1 MANMRNFAAFAAFA
15 AGAHAFVPRD
25 TSCCF
30 HLTASGGASGPV
42 GQLGDGQNRVGGDSG
57 SLPEGQFCIN
67 SDGSITDGSGRG
79 CILTPPTT
87 QFQCDLGGN
96 PTPGFSVDS
105 SGLLGYNGQTSFVA
119 CATGEN
125 GEMNIYTSPNS
136 GDVTGCVSVQ
146 LTADSCLGTGPGGG
160 AGGGTGGGQESG
172 QGATPSPSVPGGGGA
187 GGGQGPGQGTT
198 PAPSV
203 PGGGGPGS
211 QGPVQSTATVPV
223 ISPSPSVPG
232 GGTGVGPGSQGPG
245 QSTAT
250 VPVISPS
257 PSVPGGGTGVGPGSQ
272 GPVQSTATVPVISPS
287 PSVPGGG
294 TGVGPGSQGP
304 GQSTAT
310 VPVVSPSPS
319 VPGGGAGGGEGPGQ
333 SSTTVPVI
341 SPSPSVPGGGAGG
354 GPGQGT
360 ETVPVI
366 SQSPSVPGGGAGGG
380 EGPGASPSPSAP
392 GGGAGG
398 GAGGGQSTVTV
409 PIVSPSPSIPGGG
422 AGGGEVP
429 DECASCPATTTVYT
443 TVTVDCT
450 TETPGVPGGE
460 VNTPGVPGG
469 IEPGQPPSTETPV
482 GPGGGGGGAQPT
494 GPAGGGETPTVP
506 GGGVGQPTGP
516 AGGGTGGQPPSQ
528 PQPSGGSC
536 PTDLSGNYEFPHLI
550 IPIDSSSPD
559 EAYGT
564 QFNGTVTP
572 TVSTIFNFDIPAADA
587 GKTCSLVFLFP
598 RQEDLETSAFDFSG
612 DGTIQFSAVET
623 PATQSTTYNNA
634 PQISQNFGQFIVS
647 PGNSYTVS
655 SFECPAG
662 QTVGYE
668 MSTAGSTNLEFFED
682 YNPSPIG
689 LFITV
694 C

>member
-15 AGAHAFVPRD
+15 ASAHAFVSRD

-87 QFQCDLGGN
+87 QFQCDLGGI

-105 SGLLGYNGQTSFVA
+105 SGLLGYNGQTGFIA
-119 CATGEN
+119 CATGQN

-136 GDVTGCVSVQ
+136 GDVTGCVSIQ
-146 LTADSCLGTGPGGG
+146 LMADSCLGTGAGG
-160 AGGGTGGGQESG
+160 AGG
-172 QGATPSPSVPGGGGA
+172 GATPSPSAPGAGGVGGGA
-187 GGGQGPGQGTT
+187 GG
-198 PAPSV
+198 
-203 PGGGGPGS
+203 
-211 QGPVQSTATVPV
+211 
-223 ISPSPSVPG
+223 
-232 GGTGVGPGSQGPG
+232 
-245 QSTAT
+245 
-250 VPVISPS
+250 
-257 PSVPGGGTGVGPGSQ
+257 
-272 GPVQSTATVPVISPS
+272 
-287 PSVPGGG
+287 
-294 TGVGPGSQGP
+294 GP

-319 VPGGGAGGGEGPGQ
+319 VPGGGAGGGPSPQGPGQ
-333 SSTTVPVI
+333 STATVPVVSPSPSGGVPGQSTATVPVV

-354 GPGQGT
+354 GPSQST

-366 SQSPSVPGGGAGGG
+366 SPSPSVPGGGAGGG
-380 EGPGASPSPSAP
+380 EGPGASPSPSVP

-398 GAGGGQSTVTV
+398 GGGGGGGGGAQSTGTV
-409 PIVSPSPSIPGGG
+409 PIATPSPSAPGSQGPGG
-422 AGGGEVP
+422 VP
-429 DECASCPATTTVYT
+429 SECANCPPTTTVYI
-443 TVTVDCT
+443 TVTADCT

-460 VNTPGVPGG
+460 SNTPGVPGG
-469 IEPGQPPSTETPV
+469 TEPGQPPSTETPV
-482 GPGGGGGGAQPT
+482 GPGGVMPTGPTGGAQPT
-494 GPAGGGETPTVP
+494 GPAGGGATPTVP
-506 GGGVGQPTGP
+506 AGGGGGVQPTGP
-516 AGGGTGGQPPSQ
+516 AGGGAGGQPPSQ
-528 PQPSGGSC
+528 PQPSGGNC
-536 PTDLSGNYEFPHLI
+536 PAELSGNYEFPHLI

-572 TVSTIFNFDIPAADA
+572 TVSTIFNFDIPATDA
-587 GKTCSLVFLFP
+587 GKTCTLVFLFP
-598 RQEDLETSAFDFSG
+598 RQQDLETSAFDFSG

-623 PATQSTTYNNA
+623 YATESTTYNNA
-634 PQISQNFGQFIVS
+634 PQISQNLGQFTVS
-647 PGNSYTVS
+647 PGHSYTVC

-668 MSTAGSTNLEFFED
+668 MSTAGSTQLEFFED

>member
-1 MANMRNFAAFAAFA
+1 M
-15 AGAHAFVPRD
+15 
-25 TSCCF
+25 S
-30 HLTASGGASGPV
+30 
-42 GQLGDGQNRVGGDSG
+42 
-57 SLPEGQFCIN
+57 
-67 SDGSITDGSGRG
+67 
-79 CILTPPTT
+79 LTPSHNIVEELANHFNPIAPTT

-125 GEMNIYTSPNS
+125 GEMNIYTSTNS

-146 LTADSCLGTGPGGG
+146 LTADSCSGTGPGGG
-160 AGGGTGGGQESG
+160 GGGST
-172 QGATPSPSVPGGGGA
+172 
-187 GGGQGPGQGTT
+187 
-198 PAPSV
+198 
-203 PGGGGPGS
+203 GGGPGS
-211 QGPVQSTATVPV
+211 QGPGQSTTTVPVISPSSSVPVISPSSSVPGGGPGQSTETVPV

-232 GGTGVGPGSQGPG
+232 GGEGGG
-245 QSTAT
+245 QSTVT
-250 VPVISPS
+250 VPIV
-257 PSVPGGGTGVGPGSQ
+257 T
-272 GPVQSTATVPVISPS
+272 
-287 PSVPGGG
+287 
-294 TGVGPGSQGP
+294 
-304 GQSTAT
+304 
-310 VPVVSPSPS
+310 PSPS
-319 VPGGGAGGGEGPGQ
+319 VPGGGAGGGEVPGQ
-333 SSTTVPVI
+333 DTT
-341 SPSPSVPGGGAGG
+341 S
-354 GPGQGT
+354 
-360 ETVPVI
+360 
-366 SQSPSVPGGGAGGG
+366 
-380 EGPGASPSPSAP
+380 SPSAP
-392 GGGAGG
+392 GSEG
-398 GAGGGQSTVTV
+398 
-409 PIVSPSPSIPGGG
+409 PS
-422 AGGGEVP
+422 EVP
-429 DECASCPATTTVYT
+429 GECAGCPPTTTVYT
-443 TVTVDCT
+443 TVIVDCT

-460 VNTPGVPGG
+460 SNTPGVPGG
-469 IEPGQPPSTETPV
+469 TEPGQPPSTGTT
-482 GPGGGGGGAQPT
+482 T
-494 GPAGGGETPTVP
+494 GPAGGGDTQPTGSAGGGGTSTVP
-506 GGGVGQPTGP
+506 AGGGGGGGQPTGP
-516 AGGGTGGQPPSQ
+516 AGGGASGQPPSQ

-550 IPIDSSSPD
+550 VPIDSSSPD

-634 PQISQNFGQFIVS
+634 PQISQSLGQFTVS

>member
-15 AGAHAFVPRD
+15 ASAQALVSRD
-25 TSCCF
+25 NSCCF

-67 SDGSITDGSGRG
+67 TDGSITDGSGRG

-87 QFQCDLGGN
+87 QFQCDLGGT

-105 SGLLGYNGQTSFVA
+105 SGLLGYNGQTGFVA
-119 CATGEN
+119 CATGQN

-136 GDVTGCVSVQ
+136 ADVTGCVSIQ
-146 LTADSCLGTGPGGG
+146 LMADSCLGTG
-160 AGGGTGGGQESG
+160 A
-172 QGATPSPSVPGGGGA
+172 
-187 GGGQGPGQGTT
+187 
-198 PAPSV
+198 
-203 PGGGGPGS
+203 GGGGPG
-211 QGPVQSTATVPV
+211 T
-223 ISPSPSVPG
+223 
-232 GGTGVGPGSQGPG
+232 
-245 QSTAT
+245 
-250 VPVISPS
+250 
-257 PSVPGGGTGVGPGSQ
+257 
-272 GPVQSTATVPVISPS
+272 
-287 PSVPGGG
+287 
-294 TGVGPGSQGP
+294 QGP

-319 VPGGGAGGGEGPGQ
+319 VPGGGAGGGPGPQGPGESTATVPVVSPSPSVPGGSEVPGQ
-333 SSTTVPVI
+333 STATVPVVTPSPSI
-341 SPSPSVPGGGAGG
+341 PGGGAGGGPGPQGPGESTATVPVVSPSPSVPGGGAGGSEVPGQSTATVPVVSPSPSVPGGGAGG
-354 GPGQGT
+354 GPSQST
-360 ETVPVI
+360 ETVSVI
-366 SQSPSVPGGGAGGG
+366 SPSPSVPGGGAGGG

-392 GGGAGG
+392 GGGGG
-398 GAGGGQSTVTV
+398 GGEGVQSTGTV
-409 PIVSPSPSIPGGG
+409 PIATPSPSAPGSQGPGG
-422 AGGGEVP
+422 VP
-429 DECASCPATTTVYT
+429 PECAECPPTSTVYI

-460 VNTPGVPGG
+460 SNTPGVPGG
-469 IEPGQPPSTETPV
+469 TEPGQPPSTETPV
-482 GPGGGGGGAQPT
+482 GPGGGGVTPTGPASGGETSTVPAGGGGAQPT
-494 GPAGGGETPTVP
+494 GPAGGG
-506 GGGVGQPTGP
+506 
-516 AGGGTGGQPPSQ
+516 AGGN
-528 PQPSGGSC
+528 C
-536 PTDLSGNYEFPHLI
+536 PADLSGDYEFPHLI

-572 TVSTIFNFDIPAADA
+572 TVSTIFNFDIPATDA
-587 GKTCSLVFLFP
+587 GKTCTLVFLFP

-623 PATQSTTYNNA
+623 YATESTTYNNA
-634 PQISQNFGQFIVS
+634 PQISQNLGQFTVS

-668 MSTAGSTNLEFFED
+668 MSTTGTTQLEFFED

>member
-1 MANMRNFAAFAAFA
+1 MRNFAAFAAFA
-15 AGAHAFVPRD
+15 ASAQAFVSRD

-67 SDGSITDGSGRG
+67 TDGSITDGSGRG

-87 QFQCDLGGN
+87 QFQCDLGGT

-105 SGLLGYNGQTSFVA
+105 SGLLGYNGQTDFVA
-119 CATGEN
+119 CATGQN

-136 GDVTGCVSVQ
+136 ADVTGCVSIQ
-146 LTADSCLGTGPGGG
+146 LTADSCLGTG
-160 AGGGTGGGQESG
+160 A
-172 QGATPSPSVPGGGGA
+172 
-187 GGGQGPGQGTT
+187 
-198 PAPSV
+198 
-203 PGGGGPGS
+203 GGGGPG
-211 QGPVQSTATVPV
+211 T
-223 ISPSPSVPG
+223 
-232 GGTGVGPGSQGPG
+232 QGPG

-250 VPVISPS
+250 VPVVSPSPSAPGGGTGGSEVPGQSTPTVPIVTPS
-257 PSVPGGGTGVGPGSQ
+257 PSVPGGGAGGGPGPQ
-272 GPVQSTATVPVISPS
+272 GPGQSTATVPVVSPS
-287 PSVPGGG
+287 PSAPGGG
-294 TGVGPGSQGP
+294 AGGSEVPGQSTPTVPIVTPSPSIPGGGAGGGP

-319 VPGGGAGGGEGPGQ
+319 VPGGGAGGSEAPGQ
-333 SSTTVPVI
+333 STATIPVVSP

-354 GPGQGT
+354 GPSQST
-360 ETVPVI
+360 ETVPVT
-366 SQSPSVPGGGAGGG
+366 SPSPSVPGGGAGSG
-380 EGPGASPSPSAP
+380 EGPGTSPSPSAP

-398 GAGGGQSTVTV
+398 GGEGGGQSTGTV
-409 PIVSPSPSIPGGG
+409 PVATPSPSAPGSQGPGG
-422 AGGGEVP
+422 VP
-429 DECASCPATTTVYT
+429 SECAQCPPTSTVYI
-443 TVTVDCT
+443 TVTADCT

-460 VNTPGVPGG
+460 SNTPGVPGG
-469 IEPGQPPSTETPV
+469 TEPGQPPSTETPV
-482 GPGGGGGGAQPT
+482 GPGGGGVTPT
-494 GPAGGGETPTVP
+494 GPAGGGETSTVP
-506 GGGVGQPTGP
+506 AGGGGPQPTGP
-516 AGGGTGGQPPSQ
+516 AGGGA
-528 PQPSGGSC
+528 GGSC
-536 PTDLSGNYEFPHLI
+536 PADLSGDYEFPHLI

-564 QFNGTVTP
+564 QFNGTVTS
-572 TVSTIFNFDIPAADA
+572 TVSTIFNFDIPATAA
-587 GKTCSLVFLFP
+587 GKTCTLVFLFP

-623 PATQSTTYNNA
+623 YATESTTYNNA
-634 PQISQNFGQFIVS
+634 PQISQNLGQFTVS
-647 PGNSYTVS
+647 PGNSYTVCS
-655 SFECPAG
+655 SECPAG

-668 MSTAGSTNLEFFED
+668 MSTAGTTELEFFED

>member
-1 MANMRNFAAFAAFA
+1 MANMRIFAAFAAFVA
-15 AGAHAFVPRD
+15 SAQALVSRD

-42 GQLGDGQNRVGGDSG
+42 GQLEDGQNRVGGDSG

-67 SDGSITDGSGRG
+67 TDGSITDGSGRG

-87 QFQCDLGGN
+87 QFQCDSGGK

-119 CATGEN
+119 CATGQN

-146 LTADSCLGTGPGGG
+146 LMADSCLGTGAGGG
-160 AGGGTGGGQESG
+160 AGGG
-172 QGATPSPSVPGGGGA
+172 PG
-187 GGGQGPGQGTT
+187 T
-198 PAPSV
+198 
-203 PGGGGPGS
+203 
-211 QGPVQSTATVPV
+211 
-223 ISPSPSVPG
+223 
-232 GGTGVGPGSQGPG
+232 
-245 QSTAT
+245 
-250 VPVISPS
+250 
-257 PSVPGGGTGVGPGSQ
+257 
-272 GPVQSTATVPVISPS
+272 
-287 PSVPGGG
+287 
-294 TGVGPGSQGP
+294 QGP

-319 VPGGGAGGGEGPGQ
+319 VPGGGAGGGAGGGEGPGA
-333 SSTTVPVI
+333 

-354 GPGQGT
+354 GEGPGAS
-360 ETVPVI
+360 P
-366 SQSPSVPGGGAGGG
+366 SPSVPGGGAGGG

-398 GAGGGQSTVTV
+398 GGEGGAQSTGTV
-409 PIVSPSPSIPGGG
+409 PIATPSPSAPGSQGPGG
-422 AGGGEVP
+422 VP
-429 DECASCPATTTVYT
+429 PECADCPPTTTVYM

-460 VNTPGVPGG
+460 SNSPGVPGG
-469 IEPGQPPSTETPV
+469 TEPGQPPSTETPV
-482 GPGGGGGGAQPT
+482 GPGGVTPTGPAGGAQPT
-494 GPAGGGETPTVP
+494 GPAGGGATPTVP
-506 GGGVGQPTGP
+506 AGGGGGGVQPTGP
-516 AGGGTGGQPPSQ
+516 AGGGAGGQPPSQ

-536 PTDLSGNYEFPHLI
+536 PADLSGNYEFPHLI

-572 TVSTIFNFDIPAADA
+572 TVSTIFNFDIPATDA

-623 PATQSTTYNNA
+623 YATQSTTYNNA
-634 PQISQNFGQFIVS
+634 PQISQNLGQFTVS
-647 PGNSYTVS
+647 PGNSYTVF

-668 MSTAGSTNLEFFED
+668 MSTAGTTQLEFFED